1 MAHWTRY
8 EREQEKDVRKLI
20 SSLTGLDDESG
31 NNYQL
36 ALQYAGSNFRI
47 YEKFVIHSDLS
58 KAESW
63 KRLTGEFLNLPLPS
77 IEGTQ
82 EEEPF
87 DWGKY
92 LMEGEDI
99 GLSADDTPE
108 WSDISEEEDDQET
121 LSREDSGIQV
131 DRTPLDDGEKK
142 SAAPVVS
149 WKARSSML
157 GEHGV
162 LRSGIASRAARSM
175 YDEGIPPKRA
185 SGLTVSH
192 YRVIITMELVSTAE
206 KESLKAESGSEPQL
220 LPHLVTPT
228 EPKEQQIHCMFLL
241 RVKLMHFVN
250 SLHNYMMTR
259 ILHSTGLE
267 FQHQVEEA
275 KDLDQLIKIHYRY
288 LSTIHDRC
296 LLREKVSSVKEAI
309 MKVMNVVLMFA
320 DRWHAGFGAWK
331 AESILKMES
340 DFTNCHKF
348 LVKVLNKAVCRW
360 SFPHLESLALSL
372 MAGMEQS

>member
-36 ALQYAGSNFRI
+36 ALQYAGSNFRFHHYLDVSSHNIHRTLDGI

-149 WKARSSML
+149 WK
-157 GEHGV
+157 
-162 LRSGIASRAARSM
+162 
-175 YDEGIPPKRA
+175 
-185 SGLTVSH
+185 
-192 YRVIITMELVSTAE
+192 ELVSTAE